1 MPRPKGSP
9 NKITSIIKDKLADIL
24 SEAIDSLDIK
34 EMNKA
39 ERLKLIQ
46 IGIQYVIP
54 RLKQIEEIND
64 EMPTNFQIEIIDRLG
79 KYKDRDLDK
88 AITGQDSLTTKGLIT
103 QLNIPINKV
112 MNKDNKKTPNASA
125 STKIID
131 APNQPN

>member
-9 NKITSIIKDKLADIL
+9 NKLTSIIKDRLVDIL
-24 SEAIDSLDIK
+24 SEAIESLDIK

-54 RLKQIEEIND
+54 RLKQVEEIND

-88 AITGQDSLTTKGLIT
+88 AITG
-103 QLNIPINKV
+103 
-112 MNKDNKKTPNASA
+112 
-125 STKIID
+125 
-131 APNQPN
+131 